1 MATVRVI
8 PASVRKPDILRV
20 AAYCRVSSNSDDQ
33 LHSYAAQIRNYT
45 ETISRH
51 RGWKLI
57 DVYADEA
64 VTGTDTEK
72 RDDFNRMLSDC
83 RRGKIDRILVKSIS
97 RFARN
102 TRDCLVVLRELSGL
116 GVAVHFEKE
125 NIGTDTLTT
134 EFMVSVYSSL
144 AQEESVSISQNQRMS
159 YQRRMERGEFITCKA
174 PFGYCMPDKKNLEI
188 VPAEAE
194 TVRWMACSKTSEEK
208 TRHEAP
214 DVVYC
219 C

>member
-1 MATVRVI
+1 MATIRVI

-20 AAYCRVSSNSDDQ
+20 AAYCRVSSSSEDQ
-33 LHSYAAQIRNYT
+33 LHSYAAQIRSYT

-57 DVYADEA
+57 DVYADEGLSA
-64 VTGTDTEK
+64 TGMEK
-72 RDDFNRMLSDC
+72 RDDFNRMLNDC

-102 TRDCLVVLRELSGL
+102 TRDCLVVLRELTTL
-116 GVAVHFEKE
+116 GIAVYFEKE

-159 YQRRMERGEFITCKA
+159 
-174 PFGYCMPDKKNLEI
+174 
-188 VPAEAE
+188 
-194 TVRWMACSKTSEEK
+194 
-208 TRHEAP
+208 
-214 DVVYC
+214 
-219 C
+219 